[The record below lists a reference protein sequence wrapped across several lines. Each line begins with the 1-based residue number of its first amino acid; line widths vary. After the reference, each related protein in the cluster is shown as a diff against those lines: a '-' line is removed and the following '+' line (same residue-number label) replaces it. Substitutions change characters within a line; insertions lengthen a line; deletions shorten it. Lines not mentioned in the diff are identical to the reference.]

1 MRTLR
6 AVQISLG
13 RNLVS
18 PAALILVAV
27 RNVLATAIHAPLALA
42 IHRLAATSLGTVLLS
57 IRMWTDITIVL
68 SHLAENTFSRAV
80 AGTWLRTLF
89 PSRRGDMAKNT
100 FPESRGGFRPC

>member
-27 RNVLATAIHAPLALA
+27 RNVLAQSAREHSMGLYYAVKPSYST
-42 IHRLAATSLGTVLLS
+42 RLSDMQHTV
-57 IRMWTDITIVL
+57 
-68 SHLAENTFSRAV
+68 NV
-80 AGTWLRTLF
+80 A
-89 PSRRGDMAKNT
+89 
-100 FPESRGGFRPC
+100 

>member
-27 RNVLATAIHAPLALA
+27 RNMLAAAVCAPLALA
-42 IHRLAATSLGTVLLS
+42 VHWLAAARLGALLQSIRVGAGISIVGSRLHNSVLAATL
-57 IRMWTDITIVL
+57 I
-68 SHLAENTFSRAV
+68 
-80 AGTWLRTLF
+80 
-89 PSRRGDMAKNT
+89 
-100 FPESRGGFRPC
+100 SRG